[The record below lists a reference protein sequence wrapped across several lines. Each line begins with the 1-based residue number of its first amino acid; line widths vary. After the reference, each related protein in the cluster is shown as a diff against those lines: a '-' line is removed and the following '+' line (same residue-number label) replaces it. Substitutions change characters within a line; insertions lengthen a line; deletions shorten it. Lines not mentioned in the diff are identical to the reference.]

1 MNWMREFFL
10 QLLGGFRVFEAALLT
25 GSAPN
30 MSSIVAAAFSW
41 PDKWQL
47 SLRCR
52 LTMDCWRPKREL
64 HEWALWRAA
73 LLLDTSPPTGASISW
88 RSFWS
93 LCFSIWSP
101 VFFSTLLI
109 WRWDICRVKRGF
121 TKDRLTWIEEANCQE
136 CSESYWPTWKCL
148 RSWSSVPSPSH
159 SLLSVESALSLRARR
174 ALVLRSMRR
183 GFWWVWLWTCGAGGS
198 FVRSSSSSA
207 ITAVT
212 AVPLLLW
219 HPLLPET

>member
-10 QLLGGFRVFEAALLT
+10 QLLGGFRVFEAAVLT

-109 WRWDICRVKRGF
+109 CRWDIFRVKRGF
-121 TKDRLTWIEEANCQE
+121 TKDRLTRLFFWPPKKKPQGKKTQASKKNQANFPKN
-136 CSESYWPTWKCL
+136 SRNFPKTLKSAN
-148 RSWSSVPSPSH
+148 
-159 SLLSVESALSLRARR
+159 SLL
-174 ALVLRSMRR
+174 
-183 GFWWVWLWTCGAGGS
+183 T
-198 FVRSSSSSA
+198 
-207 ITAVT
+207 
-212 AVPLLLW
+212 
-219 HPLLPET
+219 